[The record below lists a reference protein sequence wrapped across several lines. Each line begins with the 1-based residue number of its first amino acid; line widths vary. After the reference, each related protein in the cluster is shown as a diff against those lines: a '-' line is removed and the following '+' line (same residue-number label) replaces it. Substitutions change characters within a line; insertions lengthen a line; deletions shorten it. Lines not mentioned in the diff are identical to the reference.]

1 MTCRKALEND
11 IVLVWPMTN
20 NLITVSILQVMTNFV
35 LYYMMIA
42 MWYHQVYMPTLP
54 PHISKIIKGIYI
66 ANIIMERVNLFDPVL
81 V

>member
-1 MTCRKALEND
+1 
-11 IVLVWPMTN
+11 
-20 NLITVSILQVMTNFV
+20 
-35 LYYMMIA
+35 MMIA